1 MTDDGGV
8 LGNLPNSRP
17 GKRSA
22 KRGGGAGRPAKT
34 SAKAASRAEAEG
46 KAAAKPARAKKRTS
60 AKPGAGAAGAAS
72 PPKAAQRKRTT
83 AVKKPGSGD
92 GVVVDRDM
100 RGQVRHDPVPPS
112 PAEDPVGAVV
122 RTGLGIAETG
132 VKVAGAVTRELFRR
146 LPRP

>member
-17 GKRSA
+17 GKRSE

-34 SAKAASRAEAEG
+34 SAKAASRADAEG
-46 KAAAKPARAKKRTS
+46 KAAARPAAKSRKS
-60 AKPGAGAAGAAS
+60 AKPGAGAAGKAG
-72 PPKAAQRKRTT
+72 PPKAAPRKRTA

-92 GVVVDRDM
+92 RVVVEHDM
-100 RGQVRHDPVPPS
+100 GAQVRHDPVPP
-112 PAEDPVGAVV
+112 PASEDPVGAVV
-122 RTGLGIAETG
+122 RTGLGIAAAG
-132 VKVAGAVTRELFRR
+132 VKVTGAVTRELFKR